1 MNWMHMLQQA
11 GRHTSNFNNNFI
23 IRSLSL
29 FFWKIQSRSIILIN
43 ALRSSD
49 IDFGYGYGRMSRSRQ
64 TASTDVRITSEK
76 SSQIMHRLCRSL
88 CLLVS
93 LSSLPSYTR
102 AMSTTADLYAKATTQ
117 LREISTLG
125 SISGILGW
133 DEMVLLPE
141 AASLRGKQKAVL
153 SGIIYDKS
161 TNQELGDFLKKLSE
175 PSAQAELDD
184 VQKAVIRDSMREY
197 IRSTALPKDLV
208 TRQSELESE
217 AYAAWVKARQES
229 DYSTFAP
236 FLEEWIT
243 LSKKKANYI
252 DSSKKPYNVLVDT
265 FEKGMTSERLDD
277 IFTEVRE
284 GLVPLITNI
293 KNEGTPPDNS
303 LLKGKSF
310 DVKKQA
316 ELCHSIALDMG
327 FDIKKG
333 RLDTSVHP
341 FTGGSDPTDV
351 RMTTRFKELDITE
364 GLTGAIHETGH
375 ALYEQGRNL
384 SPEWEGLCVSE
395 ALSMGVHEVNIYMY
409 IYIYI

>member
-1 MNWMHMLQQA
+1 
-11 GRHTSNFNNNFI
+11 
-23 IRSLSL
+23 
-29 FFWKIQSRSIILIN
+29 
-43 ALRSSD
+43 
-49 IDFGYGYGRMSRSRQ
+49 
-64 TASTDVRITSEK
+64 
-76 SSQIMHRLCRSL
+76 
-88 CLLVS
+88 
-93 LSSLPSYTR
+93 
-102 AMSTTADLYAKATTQ
+102 MSTTADLYAKATTQ

-243 LSKKKANYI
+243 LSKKK
-252 DSSKKPYNVLVDT
+252 S
-265 FEKGMTSERLDD
+265 
-277 IFTEVRE
+277 
-284 GLVPLITNI
+284 
-293 KNEGTPPDNS
+293 
-303 LLKGKSF
+303 
-310 DVKKQA
+310 Q
-316 ELCHSIALDMG
+316 
-327 FDIKKG
+327 
-333 RLDTSVHP
+333 
-341 FTGGSDPTDV
+341 
-351 RMTTRFKELDITE
+351 
-364 GLTGAIHETGH
+364 
-375 ALYEQGRNL
+375 LY
-384 SPEWEGLCVSE
+384 
-395 ALSMGVHEVNIYMY
+395 
-409 IYIYI
+409 